1 MSSPTVDETGRET
14 KKRCDGRL
22 MTKKERKEN
31 AIRLFTC
38 SFVLGLD
45 NLVKKNFAS
54 LSALKVE
61 VRMAGLARDIRQP
74 STTSR
79 LSNFFIV

>member
-1 MSSPTVDETGRET
+1 MTQKEGERG
-14 KKRCDGRL
+14 KRD
-22 MTKKERKEN
+22 
-31 AIRLFTC
+31 ILFSC
-38 SFVLGLD
+38 LFVFGLG

-54 LSALKVE
+54 SSALKVE

-74 STTSR
+74 STTLR